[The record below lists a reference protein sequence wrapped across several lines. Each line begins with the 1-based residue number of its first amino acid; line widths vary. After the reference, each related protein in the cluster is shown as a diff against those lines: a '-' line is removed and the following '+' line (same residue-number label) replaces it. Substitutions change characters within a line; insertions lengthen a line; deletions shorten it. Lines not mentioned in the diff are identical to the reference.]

1 MLNVSYDYY
10 RIFYYVGRYKSFSTA
25 AKMLG
30 SNQPNV
36 TKVMNKLEQQT
47 GCTLFVRSNKGIT
60 LTAEGKLLYEHVR
73 VAYGQLMLA
82 ENELERAAGL
92 ENGIINIG
100 ASETA
105 LHGVLL
111 SVLGIFHKEYPN
123 VRIHL
128 SNYNTPQALQ
138 ALKQNLVDFCVITA
152 PSDIPKDFY
161 VADIMEYTEKL
172 IASDDFVFNSKKDVF
187 MPEEL
192 AGLPLVALEEG
203 TGTYEYYNRVFAEHG
218 CQFSPDIQVATSD
231 LLLPL
236 IENNL
241 GIGFVPEFMI
251 ENRCNGKKLRQ
262 LHVKAEMP
270 ARKICLVENR
280 NKSSGVAVD
289 TLKKAILKQ
298 AALSGKKHKGY
309 FR

>member
-10 RIFYYVGRYKSFSTA
+10 RIFYYVARYKSFSTA

-47 GCTLFVRSNKGIT
+47 GCTLFVRSNKGIA
-60 LTAEGKLLYEHVR
+60 LTAEGRRLYEHVR
-73 VAYGQLMLA
+73 VAYGQLMIA
-82 ENELERAAGL
+82 EDELEKASGL

-105 LHGVLL
+105 LHGILL
-111 SVLGIFHKEYPN
+111 SVLRGFHEDHPN

-138 ALKQNLVDFCVITA
+138 ALRQNIVDFCVITA
-152 PSDIPKDFY
+152 PPDIPKDCRA
-161 VADIMEYTEKL
+161 VNIMEYAEYL
-172 IASDDFVFNSKKDVF
+172 VASDDFVCNRKDDVF
-187 MPEEL
+187 MLETL
-192 AGLPLVALEEG
+192 AEFSLIALEEG
-203 TGTYEYYNRVFAEHG
+203 TGTYEHYNRVFAEHG

-251 ENRCNGKKLRQ
+251 EGKGGGKRLTQ
-262 LHVKAEMP
+262 LHLKEEMP

-280 NKSSGVAVD
+280 NKSLGIAAEA
-289 TLKKAILKQ
+289 LKKAICGTARQ
-298 AALSGKKHKGY
+298 
-309 FR
+309 

>member
-1 MLNVSYDYY
+1 MIKGEKYMLNVSYDYY

-47 GCTLFVRSNKGIT
+47 GCTLFARSNKGIT
-60 LTAEGKLLYEHVR
+60 LTAEGRLLYEHVR
-73 VAYGQLMLA
+73 IAYGQLLIA
-82 ENELERAAGL
+82 EDELEKASGL
-92 ENGIINIG
+92 EKGIINIG

-105 LHGVLL
+105 LHGILL
-111 SVLGIFHKEYPN
+111 SVLREFHKDYPN

-128 SNYNTPQALQ
+128 FNYNTPQALQ
-138 ALKQNLVDFCVITA
+138 ALKQNIVDFCVITA
-152 PSDIPKDFY
+152 PFDIPKDCHA
-161 VADIMEYTEKL
+161 VDIMEYTENL
-172 IASDDFVFNSKKDVF
+172 VASDAFVCNGKKDAF
-187 MPEEL
+187 TLEEL
-192 AGLPLVALEEG
+192 AGFPLVALEEG
-203 TGTYEYYNRVFAEHG
+203 TGTYEYYNRIFAEYG

-251 ENRCNGKKLRQ
+251 NDRYNRKNLKKLQ
-262 LHVKAEMP
+262 VKAEMP

-280 NKSSGVAVD
+280 NKSSGIAAD
-289 TLKKAILKQ
+289 TLKKTILEQ
-298 AALSGKKHKGY
+298 AG
-309 FR
+309 RQ

>member
-47 GCTLFVRSNKGIT
+47 GCTLFVRSNKGIA
-60 LTAEGKLLYEHVR
+60 LTEEGKLLYEHVR

-105 LHGVLL
+105 LHGILISALEV
-111 SVLGIFHKEYPN
+111 FHKEYPN

-152 PSDIPKDFY
+152 PSDIPKDFH
-161 VADIMEYTEKL
+161 VEELMEYTENL
-172 IASDDFVFNSKKDVF
+172 IASEDFICNSKKDVF
-187 MPEEL
+187 MLEEL

-203 TGTYEYYNRVFAEHG
+203 TGTYEYYNRIFAEHG

-241 GIGFVPEFMI
+241 GIGFVPEFMT
-251 ENRCNGKKLRQ
+251 ENGCNKKKLRQ
-262 LHVKAEMP
+262 LHIKEEMP

-280 NKSSGVAVD
+280 NKSLSVATD

-298 AALSGKKHKGY
+298 AALFGRNIKNIQM
-309 FR
+309 